1 MNLNLEGCLNPV
13 SFGMIENFS
22 HNLET
27 IPTDRI
33 DSKERLFSV
42 SLPWLSLD
50 QLTRSIHR
58 NGLLSPLHLQKRAH
72 AKFRIVIGFRRYQAA
87 RNLGFQALPCVIR
100 DERNPLVLYRQALED
115 NLTVRPLHLMEKA
128 RVLLK
133 LHRDFEVD
141 HQILMDE
148 YLPLL
153 GIRPDRFHL
162 RQQFDLASL
171 SLFLQRAVSDL
182 LEPGIALKMSPWKS
196 EEQRFFFDLV
206 SEFQLGGNKQNKLF
220 TLLDE
225 IQASRLHHPATSPE
239 HSRQVSIQTIWQ
251 QSGAAEKAEDK
262 HLPLQERFEQALKK
276 LFQLRFPH
284 LSQHEK
290 RYAELKAALKFPPQV
305 QLRLPPNF
313 EGNQVNVSLSARDLD
328 ELLALTE
335 KLHDAAR
342 EGGLKQIF
350 DLL

>member
-1 MNLNLEGCLNPV
+1 
-13 SFGMIENFS
+13 MIEKLS

-27 IPTDRI
+27 IPADRI
-33 DSKERLFSV
+33 DSEDRLFSV

-50 QLTRSIHR
+50 QLTQSINE
-58 NGLLSPLHLQKRAH
+58 NGLLSPLHLQKGDH

-87 RNLGFQALPCVIR
+87 RDLGLQALPCLIR
-100 DERNPLVLYRQALED
+100 EERDPLVLFRQALED
-115 NLTVRPLHLMEKA
+115 NLTTRPLHLMEKA

-141 HQILMDE
+141 HQVLMDE

-153 GIRPDRFHL
+153 DIRPDRFHL
-162 RQQFDLASL
+162 SQQFDLASL
-171 SLFLQRAVSDL
+171 PIFLQRAVSDF
-182 LEPGIALKMSPWKS
+182 LEPGIALEISPWED
-196 EEQRFFFDLV
+196 EEQRFFIDLV
-206 SEFQLGGNKQNKLF
+206 SEFQLSGNKQKKLF

-225 IQASRLHHPATSPE
+225 IRASELHNPVTSPE
-239 HSRQVSIQTIWQ
+239 TSKQVSIQTIWQ
-251 QSGAAEKAEDK
+251 QSGAAEKAKDK
-262 HLPLQERFEQALKK
+262 HLPLQERFESALKK
-276 LFQLRFPH
+276 LLQLRFPH

-290 RYAELKAALKFPPQV
+290 RYTELKAALKFPPQI

-313 EGNQVNVSLSARDLD
+313 EGNQVKVSLSARDLE
-328 ELLALTE
+328 ELLVLTE

-342 EGGLKQIF
+342 EGDLKQIF

>member
-1 MNLNLEGCLNPV
+1 
-13 SFGMIENFS
+13 MIENLS
-22 HNLET
+22 HNLEM
-27 IPTDRI
+27 IPADRI
-33 DSKERLFSV
+33 DSKDRLFSV

-50 QLTRSIHR
+50 QLTRSINR
-58 NGLLSPLHLQKRAH
+58 NGLLSPLHLQKGAH
-72 AKFRIVIGFRRYQAA
+72 ANFRIVIGFRRYQAA
-87 RNLGFQALPCVIR
+87 RNLGLQALPCLIR
-100 DERNPLVLYRQALED
+100 DERDPLVLFRQALED
-115 NLTVRPLHLMEKA
+115 KLTARPLHLMEKA
-128 RVLLK
+128 RILLK
-133 LHRDFEVD
+133 LHRDFEVN
-141 HQILMDE
+141 HQVLMDE

-182 LEPGIALKMSPWKS
+182 LEPGIALEISPWKD
-196 EEQRFFFDLV
+196 EEQRFFIHLV
-206 SEFQLGGNKQNKLF
+206 SEFQLGGNKQKQLF

-225 IQASRLHHPATSPE
+225 IRASEIHNPATSPE
-239 HSRQVSIQTIWQ
+239 TSGQVSIQTIWQ

-262 HLPLQERFEQALKK
+262 HLPLQRRFERALKK
-276 LFQLRFPH
+276 LLQVRFPH

-313 EGNQVNVSLSARDLD
+313 EGNQINVSLSARDLE
-328 ELLALTE
+328 ELLALIE
-335 KLHDAAR
+335 KLHAAAR
-342 EGGLKQIF
+342 GDDLKQIF